1 MNDMNNFFI
10 ELICNMSD
18 EQYHQYVYDIIYPYV
33 KKNDIY
39 DVIYTYFETLRL
51 WVPEDIINVIVF
63 NHICKRDDRE
73 YCKWKI
79 THGYIVDKSLI
90 NYFGL

>member
-1 MNDMNNFFI
+1 
-10 ELICNMSD
+10 MSD
-18 EQYHQYVYDIIYPYV
+18 EQYHQYVYDVIYPYV
-33 KKNDIY
+33 KNDEM
-39 DVIYTYFETLRL
+39 VIQTYFETLRL
-51 WVPEDIINVIVF
+51 WVPEDIINVIGY

-79 THGYIVDKSLI
+79 AHGYTVDKSLI